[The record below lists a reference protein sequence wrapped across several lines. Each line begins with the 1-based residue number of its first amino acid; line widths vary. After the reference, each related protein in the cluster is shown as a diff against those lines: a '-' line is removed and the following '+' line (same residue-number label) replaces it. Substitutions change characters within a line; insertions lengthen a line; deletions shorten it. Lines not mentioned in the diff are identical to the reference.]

1 VWWDVTYCVGC
12 RSADIWG
19 YVRLCVVLEWA
30 VYDGGVIGCIVAHM
44 VTIVWFYQYVL
55 VGSWCR

>member
-1 VWWDVTYCVGC
+1 MTYYVYC
-12 RSADIWG
+12 RSADMWG

-30 VYDGGVIGCIVAHM
+30 VYNGGMIGCIVAHK
-44 VTIVWFYQYVL
+44 VIIVWFYRYVL